1 MSKPTKQVVLTTT
14 IRTTGKVIANRFV
27 NHAGKQAKADEKVY
41 GVSPYHADAG
51 EPLAVDIVGIAVV
64 EAGGAVAVGDDLASD
79 AQGCAVKAGASGK
92 AAGVARS
99 AAAAAGDLIQIFLR
113 G

>member
-41 GVSPYHADAG
+41 GVSPY

-113 G
+113 C